1 MRKLFALLLLSQG
14 LVFSSFGYPPSNVIS
29 SATATSAPTLVSVYL
44 GTRGSVNTMVAGG
57 TLQMIAY
64 GVYSDGS
71 VGTLPDSQR
80 NVVTGW
86 NTSNHS
92 VVKIAGDGYAT
103 AVSAGTVNMEATIG
117 TLIASPWTVTVSKAP
132 FNPNAPA
139 LVSVRLGTN
148 GNANT
153 MLAGNTLQ
161 IIAYSTYS
169 NGSVGTL
176 PDPQGNVVAG
186 WNTSN
191 HSVAKIAGDGYAT
204 ALSAGTVNMEA
215 TVGTLVAAP
224 WTVTVTKVP
233 ITVVPP
239 PAISCSAIP
248 SIINQGGTA
257 VITASGSSPKNL
269 ALTYNYSASAGSI
282 SGTNTTASLQTSGA
296 SAGIVTVTCTVDQQG
311 GGTASATTNVLLQSV
326 TGEQALSNFQFTDSV
341 GVNVHLAYG
350 NTVYASQFPLIMQS
364 MISLGVKHYRDGLN
378 QYAPS
383 FQYENAEML
392 GKAGIKADW
401 LMDPNNSAS
410 IINSAY
416 ANAPDA
422 TAEFEGPNEDDAAAG
437 PTLLAFMQLLNIT
450 VRGNPA
456 TAAMPIIAPSFT
468 QPASFATQ
476 GNLGSLINFGNTH
489 DYFGNRNPETT
500 PYGGSFYNCGGYG
513 SMPFNICLSE
523 MVGVNEPVVSTETG
537 YASGVGL
544 SDAVIGRYE
553 LRTLFESL
561 SLGIVRTFLYEL
573 IDDPSSLNYGLLT
586 GSFSPRPAYTA
597 IQNVLSLLKDVSFPQ
612 PGKLNYT
619 LAGNTQNV
627 NHLLLQKSDGTFY
640 LAIWLAVQDADPNNP
655 SSTYTVAPQEV
666 TLSASTPIGGA
677 TTYVLDDS
685 GNVTSLSAELTNGSL
700 SIVVTDR
707 VTLIALSPGQSH

>member
-1 MRKLFALLLLSQG
+1 MNKLFALLLLSQVTV
-14 LVFSSFGYPPSNVIS
+14 LSSFGYPPSNVMS
-29 SATATSAPTLVSVYL
+29 SATAASAPTLVSAYL

-57 TLQMIAY
+57 TLQIIAY

-71 VGTLPDSQR
+71 VGTLPDSQG

-86 NTSNHS
+86 NTSNHN
-92 VVKIAGDGYAT
+92 VAKISGQGHAT

-117 TLIASPWTVTVSKAP
+117 TLIASPWTVTVNKAP
-132 FNPNAPA
+132 FNPNAPT

-148 GNANT
+148 GNVNT
-153 MLAGNTLQ
+153 MVAGGTLQ

-176 PDPQGNVVAG
+176 PDPQGNVVTG

-191 HSVAKIAGDGYAT
+191 HAVAKISGQGHAT

-215 TVGTLVAAP
+215 TVGTLVASP
-224 WTVTVTKVP
+224 WTVTVNKVP
-233 ITVVPP
+233 VTVVPP
-239 PAISCSAIP
+239 PAISCSPNP

-257 VITASGSSPKNL
+257 VITAAGSSPQNL
-269 ALTYNYSASAGSI
+269 ELTYSYSASAGSI
-282 SGTNTTASLQTSGA
+282 SGANTTASLQTSGA

-311 GGTASATTNVLLQSV
+311 GGTASATTNVLLRSV

-350 NTVYASQFPLIMQS
+350 NSVYASQFPQTMQS
-364 MISLGVKHYRDGLN
+364 MISLGVKHFRDGLN
-378 QYAPS
+378 QYAQP
-383 FQYENAEML
+383 FQYQNAEML
-392 GKAGIKADW
+392 GLAGIKADW
-401 LMDPNNSAS
+401 LMDFNNSAS

-422 TAEFEGPNEDDAAAG
+422 TEEFEGSNELDADAG
-437 PTLLAFMQLLNIT
+437 PPLLAFMQLLNGT

-489 DYFGNRNPETT
+489 DYFGNRNPETA

-513 SMPFNICLSE
+513 SMQFDMCLSE

-544 SDAVIGRYE
+544 SDAIIGRYE

-561 SLGIVRTFLYEL
+561 SLGVMRTYLYEL

-586 GSFSPRPAYTA
+586 DSFSPRPAYTA

-619 LAGNTQNV
+619 LAGQTQNV
-627 NHLLLQKSDGTFY
+627 GHLLLQKSNGTFY
-640 LAIWLAVQDADPNNP
+640 LAIWLGVQDADPDNP
-655 SSTYTVAPQEV
+655 STAYNVIPQNLILSTN
-666 TLSASTPIGGA
+666 TPIAGA

-685 GNVTSLSAELTNGSL
+685 GNMTSSSTELTNGSL
-700 SIVVTDR
+700 PIVVSDR
-707 VTLIALSPGQSH
+707 VTLIALSPGQSN

>member
-1 MRKLFALLLLSQG
+1 MNRLFALLLLSQG
-14 LVFSSFGYPPSNVIS
+14 MVFSAFGYSPSNIGP
-29 SATATSAPTLVSVYL
+29 SAGETSAPTLVSAYL

-64 GVYSDGS
+64 GVYSDGTL
-71 VGTLPDSQR
+71 GTLPDSQG

-86 NTSNHS
+86 NTSNHN
-92 VVKIAGDGYAT
+92 VAKIAGKGYAT
-103 AVSAGTVNMEATIG
+103 AVSPGTVNMEATIG
-117 TLIASPWTVTVSKAP
+117 TMIATPWTVTVTKAP
-132 FNPNAPA
+132 FNPNAPT

-153 MLAGNTLQ
+153 MVAGRTLQ
-161 IIAYSTYS
+161 IIAYGTYS

-176 PDPQGNVVAG
+176 PDSQGNVVTG

-191 HSVAKIAGDGYAT
+191 HAVAKISGQGYAT

-215 TVGTLVAAP
+215 TIGVLVASP
-224 WTVTVTKVP
+224 WAVTVSKAP

-239 PAISCSAIP
+239 PAISCSAKP

-257 VITASGSSPKNL
+257 VITAAGRSPQNL
-269 ALTYNYSASAGSI
+269 ALTYSYSASAGSI

-350 NTVYASQFPLIMQS
+350 NTVYASQFPQIMQS

-378 QYAPS
+378 QYAQP
-383 FQYENAEML
+383 FQYQNAEVL

-401 LMDPNNSAS
+401 LMDFNNSAAD
-410 IINSAY
+410 INSAY

-422 TAEFEGPNEDDAAAG
+422 TAGFEGPNEDDSGAG
-437 PTLLAFMQLLNIT
+437 GPLLAFMQLLNNT

-468 QPASFATQ
+468 QVSSFATQ
-476 GNLGSLINFGNTH
+476 GNLSSLVNYGNTH
-489 DYFGNRNPETT
+489 DYFATFNPETP

-513 SMPFNICLSE
+513 GIQFDMCLAK

-537 YASGVGL
+537 YASGGGL
-544 SDAVIGRYE
+544 SDAIIGRYE
-553 LRTLFESL
+553 LRILFESL
-561 SLGIVRTFLYEL
+561 RLGIVRTFLYEL

-597 IQNVLSLLKDVSFPQ
+597 IQNVLSLLRQANFVPA
-612 PGKLNYT
+612 GKLNYS
-619 LAGNTQNV
+619 LAGQTQNV
-627 NHLLLQKSDGTFY
+627 DHLLLQKSDGTFY
-640 LAIWLAVQDADPNNP
+640 LAIWLAVQSADPQNP
-655 SSTYTVAPQEV
+655 TTAYNVVPQNIIL
-666 TLSASTPIGGA
+666 TTNTPIAGSAS
-677 TTYVLDDS
+677 YVLDDS
-685 GNVTSLSAELTNGSL
+685 GDMTSSSTELTNGSL
-700 SIVVTDR
+700 PITVTDR
-707 VTLIALSPGQSH
+707 VTLVALSPGPSH